1 MCQNW
6 RTLTIY
12 PRCSDEHHRSREEER
27 RGAPPGFLLK
37 SCSAPLCDDV
47 IIALILQRYKH
58 LHNWCRALHSE
69 PEHAHTSLIE
79 NIFKRRLRVK
89 IECPKPDISLV
100 PPIPLFHV
108 IVIFKWRDVSPFWI
122 NNSMNGHWVVL
133 ISEPP
138 SHPNDIQ
145 CSQLCHFETHFIYIS
160 RLPHMM

>member
-1 MCQNW
+1 MMLSLRSFFRDTNTYTTDAEHSTPSPSTH
-6 RTLTIY
+6 TLS
-12 PRCSDEHHRSREEER
+12 P
-27 RGAPPGFLLK
+27 
-37 SCSAPLCDDV
+37 
-47 IIALILQRYKH
+47 
-58 LHNWCRALHSE
+58 
-69 PEHAHTSLIE
+69 IE

-108 IVIFKWRDVSPFWI
+108 IAIFKWRDVSPFWI

-145 CSQLCHFETHFIYIS
+145 CSQLCHFETHFIYTS
-160 RLPHMM
+160 LFHHMCDTTFSPFLSHPLSKANFPAHQMNTATPFDCAL